1 MFSGLSNYLKKILP
15 KRLFYRALLIV
26 AIPVLVLQLVITI
39 VFFDSLWIKTNKGMT
54 RTLVNE
60 ISTFIE
66 AYESE
71 QENKQELLD
80 LFSIFLDLNIEF
92 TNNEKLQNTD
102 TERWFSPIDRTL
114 RRELKSKFGLNE
126 YWFDTTS
133 YKELIDLRIKYED
146 GYFKFLVPKDRVA
159 SSSARIFALW
169 ITVPAIIMVI
179 ISLIFLKNQTRPIT
193 NLARAAERF
202 GKGENIEEF
211 KPSGALE
218 IRQAGHEFDKMRKR
232 IERHINQRTEMLSG
246 ISHDLRTP
254 LTRMKLQLA
263 FIKDKETVNKLTEDI
278 NEMEKML
285 NEYLQ
290 FTSSSYVE
298 KDEMFNL
305 SELISEVIE
314 KYNNENISQNLFN
327 GVNNAFAEKAGD
339 GVNILTKEVDTLPNI
354 AKNYSEENVSW
365 VAVGDENYGEGSSRE
380 HAAMEP
386 RFRGC
391 KVVLVK
397 SFARIHEANLKKQGI
412 LPLVFEDKNDYE
424 KIEQFDKM
432 TIGSLKDIAV
442 DTPVEII
449 LEKENGE
456 TETIE
461 ANHSLSEDQIAWFF
475 AGSALNYIKSK

>member
-1 MFSGLSNYLKKILP
+1 MFFGLSKFFKKILP

-26 AIPVLVLQLVITI
+26 AVPVLVLQIIITI

-60 ISTFIE
+60 ISTFVK
-66 AYESE
+66 AYENE
-71 QENKQELLD
+71 QTNKQELTD
-80 LFSIFLDLNIEF
+80 LFSLFLDLNIEF
-92 TNNEKLQNTD
+92 TDNEKLQNTN

-114 RRELKSKFGLNE
+114 RRELKSKFRLNE
-126 YWFDTTS
+126 YWFNTTS
-133 YKELIDLRIKYED
+133 YKELIDLRIKYEK
-146 GYFKFLVPKDRVA
+146 GYFKFLVPKDRVT

-169 ITVPAIIMVI
+169 ITVPAFIMII

-193 NLARAAERF
+193 ALSRAAEKF
-202 GKGENIEEF
+202 GKGENIEEY

-263 FIKDKETVNKLTEDI
+263 FINDKEIVKKLTEDI

-290 FTSSSYVE
+290 FTSLSYIE

-314 KYNNENISQNLFN
+314 KYNNKNILYNLKPRIYLNGRKNLIIRCLNNLIDNALKYGNKVEISLNKNNKNLF
-327 GVNNAFAEKAGD
+327 VIIDDD
-339 GVNILTKEVDTLPNI
+339 GPGI
-354 AKNYSEENVSW
+354 SEDEYENVFKPFYKIDKGRADSKSS
-365 VAVGDENYGEGSSRE
+365 VGLGLSISSDII
-380 HAAMEP
+380 
-386 RFRGC
+386 
-391 KVVLVK
+391 K
-397 SFARIHEANLKKQGI
+397 SHGGN
-412 LPLVFEDKNDYE
+412 V
-424 KIEQFDKM
+424 M
-432 TIGSLKDIAV
+432 
-442 DTPVEII
+442 
-449 LEKENGE
+449 LEKSKMNGLRVK
-456 TETIE
+456 IF
-461 ANHSLSEDQIAWFF
+461 LPF
-475 AGSALNYIKSK
+475 

>member
-1 MFSGLSNYLKKILP
+1 MFSGLSNFFKRILP

-26 AIPVLVLQLVITI
+26 AIPVIVLQLVITV

-66 AYESE
+66 VYESE
-71 QENKQELLD
+71 QNNKQELID
-80 LFSIFLDLNIEF
+80 LFSLFLDLNIEF
-92 TNNEKLQNTD
+92 TKDEELTNKD

-114 RRELKSKFGLNE
+114 RRELKSKFGLNK
-126 YWFDTTS
+126 YWFNTTN
-133 YKELIDLRIKYED
+133 YKELIDLRIKYDE

-202 GKGENIEEF
+202 GKGEGVEEF

-263 FIKDKETVNKLTEDI
+263 FISDKDTVKKLTEDI

-298 KDEMFNL
+298 KDETFNL
-305 SELISEVIE
+305 SELIEDVIN
-314 KYNNENISQNLFN
+314 KYNNKNILHDLIPRIYFTGRKNLINRCLNNLIDNALKYADKVNISLKKNNTNLFILIDDN
-327 GVNNAFAEKAGD
+327 GPGISKDE
-339 GVNILTKEVDTLPNI
+339 
-354 AKNYSEENVSW
+354 YENVFKPFYKIDKGRADSKSS
-365 VAVGDENYGEGSSRE
+365 VGLGLSISSDII
-380 HAAMEP
+380 
-386 RFRGC
+386 
-391 KVVLVK
+391 K
-397 SFARIHEANLKKQGI
+397 SHGGNI
-412 LPLVFEDKNDYE
+412 
-424 KIEQFDKM
+424 M
-432 TIGSLKDIAV
+432 
-442 DTPVEII
+442 
-449 LEKENGE
+449 LEK
-456 TETIE
+456 
-461 ANHSLSEDQIAWFF
+461 SKLSGLRVKIF
-475 AGSALNYIKSK
+475 LPI